1 MKNCSTCNPPASHHA
16 RPMRKAY
23 VPVPPARP
31 VVSVSRKSHLA
42 GFERAARILRERA
55 SSRVRESNSIATGEG
70 SENSGVEN
78 QFRTAK
84 CSPKRFFETP
94 APSRRPSASS
104 SSGERGEAGKF
115 IGGRSHLRTQAV
127 ENGKS
132 GFFGA
137 RRKIARRA
145 HTGRAALVALAC
157 GNELARFLH
166 EEIVGAEKR
175 LRKADA
181 AGVGIEEIE
190 IWLEEFLCVG
200 GDGIFKASRGE
211 FRSRVEMGHSSP
223 PRRLGMKLG
232 PSDGAA
238 GIRRGRAFADG

>member
-1 MKNCSTCNPPASHHA
+1 
-16 RPMRKAY
+16 MRKAY

-42 GFERAARILRERA
+42 GFERAARVFRESA
-55 SSRVRESNSIATGEG
+55 SSRVRESNSSATGEG

-104 SSGERGEAGKF
+104 SSGARNELGRAGRLECGEAGKF

-137 RRKIARRA
+137 RREIARRA
-145 HTGRAALVALAC
+145 HTGRAALLALAC

-175 LRKADA
+175 LRKANA
-181 AGVGIEEIE
+181 AGVGIEKIQ
-190 IWLEEFLCVG
+190 IWLEEFSCVG
-200 GDGIFKASRGE
+200 GD
-211 FRSRVEMGHSSP
+211 
-223 PRRLGMKLG
+223 
-232 PSDGAA
+232 
-238 GIRRGRAFADG
+238 